1 VEGGE
6 SVLGT
11 YCMKEESIF
20 NKKGREEGRKDR
32 QTDRKKGRKKEQ
44 RFSLLAHTVVPTSS
58 SPGLS

>member
-1 VEGGE
+1 
-6 SVLGT
+6 
-11 YCMKEESIF
+11 MKEESIF